1 MTEEEMAE
9 GLVLKRLALY
19 NFKNYDEI
27 ELSFSPQINC
37 FVGNNGEGKTNLL
50 DAIYYTA
57 FCKSYF
63 HNVESYN
70 IRHGSDFLTVD
81 ALFGRTEKDERIQ
94 ISYKKGEKKKVRRN
108 KKEYDRISD
117 HVGLIPLVIISPS
130 DKDLITEGSELRRKF
145 IDGVI
150 SQTNKVYLDQL
161 IQYNRLLS
169 QRNSLLKYFAANR
182 TFDASQLAVYD
193 EQMSALSGPIYSA
206 RKEFVEA
213 FRPIFHEV
221 YQKISGS
228 DESVEIDYKSHMMEV
243 DSAAQMYSDSLEKD
257 RVLQFTSKG
266 IHKDD
271 LKFTI
276 QNYPIKKLGSQG
288 QQKTFVI
295 ALKIAQFEFLKHANG
310 FKPLLLLDDIFDK
323 LDDSR
328 VEAIIRMVND
338 HRFGQIFITDTHP
351 ERTEETV
358 KRVNESY
365 EMFRIK
371 NGEVL

>member
-1 MTEEEMAE
+1 MTEQEKAE
-9 GLVLKRLALY
+9 GLVLKRLSLL

-27 ELSFSPQINC
+27 ELEFSPQINC

-161 IQYNRLLS
+161 MQYNRLLS
-169 QRNSLLKYFAANR
+169 QRNTLLKYFAANR
-182 TFDASQLAVYD
+182 TFDAEQLSIYD
-193 EQMSALSGPIYSA
+193 EQMSALSEPIFQA
-206 RKEFVEA
+206 RQTFIDD
-213 FRPIFHEV
+213 FRPIFHDV
-221 YQKISGS
+221 YRKISGS
-228 DESVEIDYKSHMMEV
+228 DESVELEYKSHLNEV
-243 DSAAQMYSDSLEKD
+243 DAPERLFEESREKD

-266 IHKDD
+266 VHKDD

-276 QNYPIKKLGSQG
+276 QGFPIKKLGSQG

-323 LDDSR
+323 LDDNR

-351 ERTEETV
+351 ERTEQTV
-358 KRVNESY
+358 QRVNESY
-365 EMFRIK
+365 SMFQLK
-371 NGEVL
+371 NGKVV

>member
-1 MTEEEMAE
+1 MSEHEMAE
-9 GLVLKRLALY
+9 GLVLKRLSLL
-19 NFKNYDEI
+19 NFKNYEEI
-27 ELSFSPQINC
+27 ELNFSPQINC

-63 HNVESYN
+63 HNIESYN

-81 ALFGRTEKDERIQ
+81 ALFGRTDKDERIQ
-94 ISYKKGEKKKVRRN
+94 ISYKKGDKKKVRRN

-145 IDGVI
+145 VDGVI
-150 SQTNKVYLDQL
+150 SQTNKTYLDNL
-161 IQYNRLLS
+161 LQYNRLLA

-182 TFDASQLAVYD
+182 TFDVEQLSIYD
-193 EQMSALSGPIYSA
+193 EQLSELSKPIHLA
-206 RKEFVEA
+206 RVDFLED
-213 FRPIFHEV
+213 FRPIFHDV
-221 YQKISGS
+221 YQRISGS
-228 DESVEIDYKSHMMEV
+228 DESVEMNYKSHLTEYETAMEMFAESR
-243 DSAAQMYSDSLEKD
+243 DRD

-271 LKFTI
+271 LKLTI
-276 QNYPIKKLGSQG
+276 QGYPIKKLGSQG

-295 ALKIAQFEFLKHANG
+295 ALKIAQFEFLKNANG

-358 KRVNESY
+358 QRVNESY
-365 EMFRIK
+365 SMFRIK
-371 NGEVL
+371 KGRVI